1 MIDVGLLV
9 LRLVLGVIF
18 IGHGAQK
25 LFGSFGGP
33 RISGF
38 AKMLEQLGVKPARPM
53 AILAGLAEF
62 VGGILVMLGFLTP
75 VAALALIVVMIVA
88 IVAVHLKNGFFNTN
102 GGYEFNLALVGI
114 ALTLLIAGAGAYSLD
129 GVLGILW

>member
-1 MIDVGLLV
+1 MIDVGLLA

-38 AKMLEQLGVKPARPM
+38 AKMLEQLGVKPAKPM

-62 VGGILVMLGFLTP
+62 FGGILVMFGFLTP

-102 GGYEFNLALVGI
+102 GGYEFNLALAGM

-129 GVLGILW
+129 SAFGIFW